1 MNDNNNADD
10 NDKGKMI
17 DENGPS
23 DGDRILLI
31 IQVKYFF
38 ISFKGKRGCLTCVTN
53 NSEIKF
59 TCIKEIQ
66 SKSAQYELIPQA
78 LFK

>member
-1 MNDNNNADD
+1 MHTLIFPNLHAADIAGIVIHRVVAEADVNDNNNADD

-38 ISFKGKRGCLTCVTN
+38 ISFKGKRMCQT
-53 NSEIKF
+53 
-59 TCIKEIQ
+59 
-66 SKSAQYELIPQA
+66 
-78 LFK
+78 

>member
-1 MNDNNNADD
+1 MNDNDNADD

-38 ISFKGKRGCLTCVTN
+38 ISFKGKRMCQT
-53 NSEIKF
+53 
-59 TCIKEIQ
+59 
-66 SKSAQYELIPQA
+66 
-78 LFK
+78 